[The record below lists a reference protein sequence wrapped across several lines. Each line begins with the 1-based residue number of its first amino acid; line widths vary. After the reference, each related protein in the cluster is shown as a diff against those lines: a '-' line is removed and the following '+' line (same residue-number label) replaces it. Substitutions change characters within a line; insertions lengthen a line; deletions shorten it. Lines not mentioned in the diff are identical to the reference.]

1 MKLFLISMMGT
12 VVLLFFNHFHRL
24 IVMLCFRRA
33 FSLHKVLFVRTFLL
47 HKKILLTAIRIVVSR
62 ISFYSFP
69 YGVGSSA
76 TIKGF
81 TSGISYITGF
91 VTFAVSYVDSNPRP
105 ITASIHSAKAI
116 FSFSGFPE

>member
-47 HKKILLTAIRIVVSR
+47 QKNTTALHGHGIAVVRKIVDKHNGI
-62 ISFYSFP
+62 ISFEHTDDMFRVEAALP
-69 YGVGSSA
+69 V
-76 TIKGF
+76 I
-81 TSGISYITGF
+81 
-91 VTFAVSYVDSNPRP
+91 
-105 ITASIHSAKAI
+105 
-116 FSFSGFPE
+116 